1 MDITIDE
8 IFGSII
14 NKSNPLPNSYPL
26 GFELDNLKE
35 LFEFL
40 LQLITMLCKH
50 FYGNDTGQVNLALLS
65 PTDFQLIDKYMQV
78 IGFTSGFQALPAN
91 ADNIN
96 WAYETRYDRILITP
110 QTSLEELHLG
120 LKCNDILYIINF
132 KKLSL

>member
-1 MDITIDE
+1 MRYTLTRIS
-8 IFGSII
+8 FV
-14 NKSNPLPNSYPL
+14 LYRVC
-26 GFELDNLKE
+26 
-35 LFEFL
+35 EFL
-40 LQLITMLCKH
+40 RLIVEWYI
-50 FYGNDTGQVNLALLS
+50 FYKNAAPLYIDLVIF
-65 PTDFQLIDKYMQV
+65 FQLIDKYMQV